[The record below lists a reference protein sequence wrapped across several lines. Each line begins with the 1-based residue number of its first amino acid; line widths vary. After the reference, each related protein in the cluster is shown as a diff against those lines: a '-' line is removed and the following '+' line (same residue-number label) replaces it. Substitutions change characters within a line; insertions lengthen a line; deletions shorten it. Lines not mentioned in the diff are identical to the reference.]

1 MADRQVGG
9 LVLGWTADVFRILW
23 GFLYWNSRKSVYR
36 LGRSRGRCPCQN
48 RSDSGRAGETGCDP
62 SRFFAEPARFRVVCP
77 LLKRND
83 EGLLRC
89 SVDREKVRPFWGRV
103 FVALGVTLLAFYF
116 AGVMAV
122 FGFLRQVGYPVTV
135 TMIGWPPAWSE
146 INGARSQYFLMNAQ
160 EAYQA
165 GDLGETVM
173 SLSLAYDYDP
183 NNYDAGFFLARLWQA
198 GRPEVSN
205 HIYQEL
211 IISHPEKRTQ
221 TAQAWLR
228 SLLPR
233 ADYPW
238 IERLATSALRFSDD
252 HGSAWL
258 HALLFA
264 NSRTQDSA
272 VIERL
277 LANPESLT
285 PGVETVLNW
294 EQRVQTLPPQL
305 AKRVLLQSLPAET
318 PSFVVFYVIR
328 RLITLGFPVEALEIL
343 NASETTMGDRDR
355 ISLQLRALAD
365 ADFRRS
371 YEGLFDRLTRL
382 PPSPVQF
389 EIIAAHLVSQ
399 PDPVLYAR
407 AKNRLDPRRLSGPE
421 QQLPAL
427 LALFCMAGAH
437 GDIAYQDHLANQMR
451 ELTSSRF
458 AVLDIAKA
466 IMAEDENSPS
476 RIENI
481 LPALQPMS
489 LDLTYAMLERYEREN
504 LR

>member
-1 MADRQVGG
+1 M
-9 LVLGWTADVFRILW
+9 LGWTADVFRILW
-23 GFLYWNSRKSVYR
+23 GFLFWNSRKTVFR
-36 LGRSRGRCPCQN
+36 LRGGRGRCPCQN
-48 RSDSGRAGETGCDP
+48 QSDSGRAGQTGCDP
-62 SRFFAEPARFRVVCP
+62 SRYFSKPARFRVVCP
-77 LLKRND
+77 LLQTNE

-89 SVDREKVRPFWGRV
+89 SVDRENVRPFWGRV
-103 FVALGVTLLAFYF
+103 ILVVLAMVLATYATGVLT
-116 AGVMAV
+116 V
-122 FGFLRQVGYPVTV
+122 FGFLRQVGYPVTI

-146 INGARSQYFLMNAQ
+146 IDHARSDYFLSNAQ

-183 NNYDAGFFLARLWQA
+183 NNYEAGFFLARLWQA

-205 HIYQEL
+205 HLYQGL
-211 IISHPEKRTQ
+211 IVSHPEKRTQ

-238 IERLATSALRFSDD
+238 IERLAISALRFSDD
-252 HGSAWL
+252 HASAWL

-264 NSRTQDSA
+264 NARTHDAS

-277 LANPESLT
+277 LESPDTLT
-285 PGVETVLNW
+285 PGVETVLRW
-294 EQRVQTLPPQL
+294 EEQVQGFPPQI
-305 AKRVLLQSLPAET
+305 ARRVLLQPVSPET
-318 PSFVVFYVIR
+318 PIFVLYYQIR
-328 RLITLGFPVEALEIL
+328 RLISLGFPVDALEKL
-343 NASETTMGDRDR
+343 NANEERIGDRDR
-355 ISLQLRALAD
+355 LSLQLRALAE

-389 EIIAAHLVSQ
+389 EIVTAHLVAY
-399 PDPVLYAR
+399 PDPVLYER
-407 AKNRLDPRRLSGPE
+407 AKNRLDPTKLGSPNV
-421 QQLPAL
+421 QLPAM

-437 GDIAYQDHLANQMR
+437 GDVEYQDYLAEQMR
-451 ELTSSRF
+451 TITSSRF
-458 AVLDIAKA
+458 AVLDIAKS
-466 IMAEDENSPS
+466 IMAEDENPQA

-489 LDLTYAMLERYEREN
+489 LDLTYAMLERYEREDF
-504 LR
+504 RR